1 MDPFLGEIR
10 PFAFGVIP
18 QGWHLCDGTVM
29 QIRQNNALFALIGV
43 AYGGDGVNT
52 FNLPDL
58 RGRVP
63 LGQGIVPNVSTFVAG
78 NAGGLE
84 AVALTTAQVPPHSH
98 SVSCSTAT
106 ATTNNPAGALPAVA
120 AENTN
125 VYADAPVPAAY
136 MAGGVIATA
145 GQSLAHNNMQPTL
158 AVNFCIATQGFWP
171 SRG

>member
-63 LGQGIVPNVSTFVAG
+63 LGQGIVPNVGTFVAG